1 MGPRIREDN
10 GRRGC
15 AKIGGDMF
23 ESLTDKLT
31 GVLDRLTNRGRL
43 SERDVDEALREVRL
57 ALLGADV
64 NFRVAREFVARVRER
79 SVGREVLESIT
90 PGQQVVKIVHEEL
103 TSVLSAGEHKLTAS
117 SRAPTT
123 LMLVGLQGSGKT
135 TTAAKLAAHLR
146 RDGQSSL
153 LVAADLRRA
162 AAVQQLESL
171 GKQMAIPVYSHE
183 SPKDAVEAASAG
195 VERATELGSQWAIV
209 DTGGRLHVDE
219 EMMEELEEV
228 HRRISPHE
236 VILVLD
242 AMTGQDAVQAAEEF
256 HRRVPLTGIILTK
269 LDGDARGGAALSVTK
284 VTGIP
289 IKFLGM
295 GERVDALDPFYPDRL
310 ASRILGMGDV
320 LSLVEKAQQV
330 VDKDRAKEMERKLR
344 RASFDLEDFLE
355 QLQSVKRMGSL
366 GQFMEMIPGF
376 SKMSKRLPEGAI
388 DDGELKKVE
397 AIIRSMTPQERR
409 SPNIINGSRRR
420 RIALGS
426 GTKPQ
431 DVNQLMNQFGQVQKM
446 IRQMA
451 RGKGS
456 RSLEQLFR

>member
-1 MGPRIREDN
+1 
-10 GRRGC
+10 
-15 AKIGGDMF
+15 MF
-23 ESLTDKLT
+23 EALTDKLT
-31 GVLDRLTNRGRL
+31 GVLDRLTSRGRL
-43 SERDVDEALREVRL
+43 SEKDVDGALREVRL

-64 NFRVAREFVARVRER
+64 NFRVAREFVAQVRER
-79 SVGREVLESIT
+79 SVGRDVLESIT

-103 TSVLSAGEHKLTAS
+103 TAVLSAGEHKLTAS
-117 SRAPTT
+117 SQAPTT
-123 LMLVGLQGSGKT
+123 VMLVGLQGSGKT
-135 TTAAKLAAHLR
+135 TTAAKLAVHLR
-146 RDGQSSL
+146 RQGQSSL
-153 LVAADLRRA
+153 LVAADLKRA
-162 AAVQQLESL
+162 AAVQQLMSL

-195 VERATELGSQWAIV
+195 VERAAEVGCQWAIV

-228 HRRISPHE
+228 HCRISPHE

-330 VDKDRAKEMERKLR
+330 VDEKQAKEMERKLR

-376 SKMSKRLPEGAI
+376 SKMSKKLPQGAI
-388 DDGELKKVE
+388 DDGEVKRVE

-431 DVNQLMNQFGQVQKM
+431 DVNQLLNQFGQVQKV

-451 RGKGS
+451 RGKGT

>member
-1 MGPRIREDN
+1 
-10 GRRGC
+10 
-15 AKIGGDMF
+15 MF
-23 ESLTDKLT
+23 ESLTEKLT
-31 GVLDRLTNRGRL
+31 GVLDRLTSRGRL
-43 SERDVDEALREVRL
+43 SEKDVDDALRQVRL

-64 NFRVAREFVARVRER
+64 NFRVAREFIARVKER
-79 SVGREVLESIT
+79 SVGRDVLDSIT

-103 TSVLSAGEHKLTAS
+103 TEVLSAGDHKLTAS
-117 SRAPTT
+117 SRAPTKV
-123 LMLVGLQGSGKT
+123 MMVGLQGAGKT

-146 RDGQSSL
+146 RQGQNSL
-153 LVAADLRRA
+153 LVAADLKRA

-171 GKQMAIPVYSHE
+171 GKQMTIPVYSDKGA
-183 SPKDAVEAASAG
+183 SDAVNVASAG
-195 VERATELGSQWAIV
+195 VEQGKELGSQWVIV
-209 DTGGRLHVDE
+209 DTGGRMHVDE

-228 HRRISPHE
+228 HGRISPDE

-256 HRRVPLTGIILTK
+256 HRRVPLTGIIMTK

-284 VTGIP
+284 VTGVP

-330 VDKDRAKEMERKLR
+330 VDKKKAKEMERKLR

-355 QLQSVKRMGSL
+355 QLQSVKQMGSI

-376 SKMSKRLPEGAI
+376 SKMSKKLPAGAI
-388 DDGELKKVE
+388 DDGEVKKVE
-397 AIIRSMTPQERR
+397 AMIRSMTPQERR

-431 DVNQLMNQFGQVQKM
+431 DVNRLLNQFGQVQKM
-446 IRQMA
+446 IRQVTSG
-451 RGKGS
+451 RGS
-456 RSLEQLFR
+456 RALERLFR

>member
-1 MGPRIREDN
+1 
-10 GRRGC
+10 
-15 AKIGGDMF
+15 MF
-23 ESLTDKLT
+23 EALTEKLT
-31 GVLDRLTNRGRL
+31 GVLDRLTSRGRL
-43 SERDVDEALREVRL
+43 SEKDVDDALRQVRL

-64 NFRVAREFVARVRER
+64 NFRVAREFVARVKER
-79 SVGREVLESIT
+79 AVGRDVLESIT

-103 TSVLSAGEHKLTAS
+103 TEVLSAGDHKLTAS
-117 SRAPTT
+117 SQSPTKV
-123 LMLVGLQGSGKT
+123 MLVGLQGSGKT

-146 RDGQSSL
+146 RQGQSSL

-162 AAVQQLESL
+162 AAVQQLVSL
-171 GKQMAIPVYSHE
+171 GKQMAIPVYTEEGAS
-183 SPKDAVEAASAG
+183 DAVKVASAG
-195 VERATELGSQWAIV
+195 VERASQVGCQWVIV
-209 DTGGRLHVDE
+209 DTSGRMNVDE
-219 EMMEELEEV
+219 ELMEEMEEV
-228 HRRISPHE
+228 HGRISPHE

-242 AMTGQDAVQAAEEF
+242 AMTGQDAVQAAAEF
-256 HRRVPLTGIILTK
+256 HRRVPLTGIIMTK
-269 LDGDARGGAALSVTK
+269 LDGDARGGAALSVSN
-284 VTGIP
+284 VTGVP

-330 VDKDRAKEMERKLR
+330 VDQKKAREMERKLR
-344 RASFDLEDFLE
+344 RTGFDLEDFLQ
-355 QLQSVKRMGSL
+355 QLQSVKQMGSL

-376 SKMSKRLPEGAI
+376 SKVSKRLPQGAI
-388 DDGELKKVE
+388 DDGEVKKVE

-431 DVNQLMNQFGQVQKM
+431 DVNRLLNQFGQVQKM
-446 IRQMA
+446 IRQVTQ
-451 RGKGS
+451 GKGS

>member
-1 MGPRIREDN
+1 
-10 GRRGC
+10 
-15 AKIGGDMF
+15 MF
-23 ESLTDKLT
+23 EALTDKLT
-31 GVLDRLTNRGRL
+31 GVLDRLTSRGRL
-43 SERDVDEALREVRL
+43 SEKDVDDALRQVRL

-64 NFRVAREFVARVRER
+64 NFKVAREFVARVRER

-103 TSVLSAGEHKLTAS
+103 TEVLSAGDHKLTAS
-117 SRAPTT
+117 GQSPTKV
-123 LMLVGLQGSGKT
+123 MLVGLQGSGKT

-146 RDGQSSL
+146 RQGQSSL
-153 LVAADLRRA
+153 LVAADLQRA

-171 GKQMAIPVYSHE
+171 GKQMAIPVYSDK
-183 SPKDAVEAASAG
+183 SATDAVAVASAG
-195 VERATELGSQWAIV
+195 VERASETGAQWVIV
-209 DTGGRLHVDE
+209 DTSGRMHVE
-219 EMMEELEEV
+219 AEMMEELEEV
-228 HRRISPHE
+228 HGRISPHE

-256 HRRVPLTGIILTK
+256 HRRVPLSGIVMTK

-284 VTGIP
+284 VTGVP

-330 VDKDRAKEMERKLR
+330 VDQKKAKEMERKLR
-344 RASFDLEDFLE
+344 RASFDLEDFLQ
-355 QLQSVKRMGSL
+355 QLQSVKQMGSL

-376 SKMSKRLPEGAI
+376 SKMSKKLPVGAI
-388 DDGELKKVE
+388 DDGEVKKVE

-431 DVNQLMNQFGQVQKM
+431 DVNRLLNQFGQVQKM
-446 IRQMA
+446 IRQVSQGG
-451 RGKGS
+451 RS
-456 RSLEQLFR
+456 QSLERLFR

>member
-1 MGPRIREDN
+1 MGPRMREDN
-10 GRRGC
+10 EGKGSEIPRLHRGQALRGKTEGGMGPRMGEDNEGKGY

-43 SERDVDEALREVRL
+43 SEKDVDAALREVRL

-117 SRAPTT
+117 SRTPTT

-195 VERATELGSQWAIV
+195 VERATELGSQWVIV

-284 VTGIP
+284 VTG
-289 IKFLGM
+289 
-295 GERVDALDPFYPDRL
+295 DT
-310 ASRILGMGDV
+310 
-320 LSLVEKAQQV
+320 LSSSWEW
-330 VDKDRAKEMERKLR
+330 
-344 RASFDLEDFLE
+344 
-355 QLQSVKRMGSL
+355 
-366 GQFMEMIPGF
+366 
-376 SKMSKRLPEGAI
+376 
-388 DDGELKKVE
+388 
-397 AIIRSMTPQERR
+397 
-409 SPNIINGSRRR
+409 
-420 RIALGS
+420 GS
-426 GTKPQ
+426 GWTRWTPS
-431 DVNQLMNQFGQVQKM
+431 
-446 IRQMA
+446 IRTGWR
-451 RGKGS
+451 RGFWGWGTC
-456 RSLEQLFR
+456 

>member
-1 MGPRIREDN
+1 
-10 GRRGC
+10 
-15 AKIGGDMF
+15 MF

-195 VERATELGSQWAIV
+195 VERATELGSQWVIV

-284 VTGIP
+284 VTG
-289 IKFLGM
+289 
-295 GERVDALDPFYPDRL
+295 Y
-310 ASRILGMGDV
+310 
-320 LSLVEKAQQV
+320 
-330 VDKDRAKEMERKLR
+330 
-344 RASFDLEDFLE
+344 
-355 QLQSVKRMGSL
+355 
-366 GQFMEMIPGF
+366 
-376 SKMSKRLPEGAI
+376 
-388 DDGELKKVE
+388 
-397 AIIRSMTPQERR
+397 RSNSWEW
-409 SPNIINGSRRR
+409 
-420 RIALGS
+420 GS
-426 GTKPQ
+426 GWTRWTPSIQ
-431 DVNQLMNQFGQVQKM
+431 TGW
-446 IRQMA
+446 R
-451 RGKGS
+451 RGFWGWGTC
-456 RSLEQLFR
+456 

>member
-1 MGPRIREDN
+1 MGDRIREDT
-10 GRRGC
+10 RREGGC
-15 AKIGGDMF
+15 ARIGGVMF

-162 AAVQQLESL
+162 AAVQQLVSL

-269 LDGDARGGAALSVTK
+269 LDGDARGRRGAFGDQGHGDTDQVPGNGGAGGRAGPLLSGQAGVADFGDGGRVEPGGEGAAGGGQGSGEGDGAEAAAGELRPGGLSGAVA
-284 VTGIP
+284 
-289 IKFLGM
+289 
-295 GERVDALDPFYPDRL
+295 EREADGVFGAVHGDDSGVFQDEQA
-310 ASRILGMGDV
+310 ASRRGDRRWG
-320 LSLVEKAQQV
+320 VE
-330 VDKDRAKEMERKLR
+330 
-344 RASFDLEDFLE
+344 
-355 QLQSVKRMGSL
+355 
-366 GQFMEMIPGF
+366 
-376 SKMSKRLPEGAI
+376 EG
-388 DDGELKKVE
+388 
-397 AIIRSMTPQERR
+397 
-409 SPNIINGSRRR
+409 
-420 RIALGS
+420 
-426 GTKPQ
+426 
-431 DVNQLMNQFGQVQKM
+431 
-446 IRQMA
+446 
-451 RGKGS
+451 
-456 RSLEQLFR
+456 

>member
-1 MGPRIREDN
+1 
-10 GRRGC
+10 
-15 AKIGGDMF
+15 MF
-23 ESLTDKLT
+23 EALTDKLT
-31 GVLDRLTNRGRL
+31 GVLDRLTSRGRL
-43 SERDVDEALREVRL
+43 SEKDVDDALRQVRL

-64 NFRVAREFVARVRER
+64 NFRVAREFVARVKER

-103 TSVLSAGEHKLTAS
+103 TQVLSAGEHKLTAS
-117 SRAPTT
+117 GQTPTK

-135 TTAAKLAAHLR
+135 TAAAKLAAHLR
-146 RDGQSSL
+146 RQGQSSL

-162 AAVQQLESL
+162 AAVQQLQSL
-171 GKQMAIPVYSHE
+171 GKQMAIPVFSQE
-183 SPKDAVEAASAG
+183 SATDALKVATSG
-195 VERATELGSQWAIV
+195 VERAEELGSQWIIV
-209 DTGGRLHVDE
+209 DTGGRMHVEE
-219 EMMEELEEV
+219 EMMAELEQM
-228 HRRISPHE
+228 HSRISPHE

-256 HRRVPLTGIILTK
+256 HRRVPLSGIIMTK

-284 VTGIP
+284 VTGVP
-289 IKFLGM
+289 IKFLGT

-330 VDKDRAKEMERKLR
+330 VDKKKAKEMERKLR
-344 RASFDLEDFLE
+344 RTGFDLEDFLQ
-355 QLQSVKRMGSL
+355 QLQSVKQMGSI
-366 GQFMEMIPGF
+366 GQFMDMIPGF
-376 SKMSKRLPEGAI
+376 SKMSKKLPQGAI
-388 DDGELKKVE
+388 DDGEVKKVE

-431 DVNQLMNQFGQVQKM
+431 DVNRLLNQFGQVQKM
-446 IRQMA
+446 LRQVTS
-451 RGKGS
+451 GKGA
-456 RSLEQLFR
+456 RSLERLFR